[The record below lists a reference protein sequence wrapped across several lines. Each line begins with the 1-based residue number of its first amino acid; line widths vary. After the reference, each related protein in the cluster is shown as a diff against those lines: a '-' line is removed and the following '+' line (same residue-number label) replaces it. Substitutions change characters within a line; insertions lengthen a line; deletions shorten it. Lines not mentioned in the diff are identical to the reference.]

1 MIVINTMIVVK
12 RPKSRIPWK
21 QLIKLL
27 CPIIVPKQ
35 ARIPD
40 MVIVPI
46 TKKTNGSTII
56 NSAFPIYIS
65 SFIVKIINPVILLGI
80 IP

>member
-1 MIVINTMIVVK
+1 MIVINIIIILT

-27 CPIIVPKQ
+27 CPITVPKQ

-40 MVIVPI
+40 IVIVPI

-56 NSAFPIYIS
+56 NRAVPINVS
-65 SFIVKIINPVILLGI
+65 SFIV
-80 IP
+80 

>member
-1 MIVINTMIVVK
+1 MIVINIIIILT

-27 CPIIVPKQ
+27 CPIAVPKQ

-56 NSAFPIYIS
+56 NSAVPINVS
-65 SFIVKIINPVILLGI
+65 SFIV
-80 IP
+80 